1 MTEAWTVD
9 GPTAAGA
16 PAIVFVHGAIV
27 SAIWGPQVTR
37 LRDRFRCVTVHL
49 PGHGRL
55 ASDAFTLDAAVEA
68 LRAAVD
74 TTSGGRAVVVGL
86 SLGGYVSIAF
96 AARYPERV
104 RGLVVADAS
113 LEPVGLAG
121 VAVRAYGWYM
131 RWLPAGL
138 VREVN
143 VAMFR
148 RAYGRALATE
158 LAAGYDS
165 RAGGRAVRSL
175 PGERFRDRLRAFGGP
190 VLILNGDRDRIFTAA
205 EKRFVAGLPN
215 VTVRRL
221 AGASHLSNLDQPD
234 AFAEAITTFVAGLAA

>member
-1 MTEAWTVD
+1 VTEAWSVD
-9 GPTAAGA
+9 GPVDA

-27 SAIWGPQVTR
+27 SGIWGPQVAR

-55 ASDAFTLDAAVEA
+55 AAEAFSLDAAVEI

-74 TTSGGRAVVVGL
+74 VAAGGRAVVVGL
-86 SLGGYVSIAF
+86 SLGGYVSMAF
-96 AARYPERV
+96 AARYPDRV

-121 VAVRAYGWYM
+121 VAVHAYGWYM
-131 RWLPAGL
+131 RWLPGRL
-138 VREVN
+138 VRAVN
-143 VAMFR
+143 VALFR
-148 RAYGRALATE
+148 RAYGRTLATE

-175 PGERFRDRLRAFGGP
+175 PGQRFRDRLRAFGGP
-190 VLILNGDRDRIFTAA
+190 VLIVNGDRDIVFAAA
-205 EKRFVAGLPN
+205 EQRFIAGLEN

-221 AGASHLSNLDQPD
+221 AGAAHLSNLDQPD
-234 AFAEAITTFVAGLAA
+234 AFTEAVAAFAAGLAS